1 MQRDKTGDTC
11 AADIKQISIWLA
23 NKVLWRDI
31 WLGKLTDPIIYK
43 LTLNKLDLRQTSNK
57 LSII

>member
-31 WLGKLTDPIIYK
+31 WLGKLTYPIIYK